1 VTPRENCR
9 ARTVA
14 PKFGSRHSRRA
25 TRVARSRGRHLE
37 SRGWLAKVR
46 WVGLEQAAQGETD
59 GMSPHFR
66 LLDGGWEGVH
76 LR

>member
-1 VTPRENCR
+1 
-9 ARTVA
+9 
-14 PKFGSRHSRRA
+14 
-25 TRVARSRGRHLE
+25 LE